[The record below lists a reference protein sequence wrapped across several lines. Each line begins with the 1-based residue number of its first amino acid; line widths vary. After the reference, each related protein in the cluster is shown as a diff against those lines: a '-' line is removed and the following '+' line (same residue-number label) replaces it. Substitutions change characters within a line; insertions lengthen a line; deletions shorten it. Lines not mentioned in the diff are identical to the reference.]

1 MKLTIKEI
9 NQRIRKTICKYPH
22 YKNLCEYDFYPEDK
36 RYLSR
41 LNKLK
46 QKIIEKKG
54 ILNDNNKMQ

>member
-46 QKIIEKKG
+46 QKIIEKEVA
-54 ILNDNNKMQ
+54 

>member
-9 NQRIRKTICKYPH
+9 DQRIHKTICKYPH

-46 QKIIEKKG
+46 QKIIEQDY
-54 ILNDNNKMQ
+54 IPMV